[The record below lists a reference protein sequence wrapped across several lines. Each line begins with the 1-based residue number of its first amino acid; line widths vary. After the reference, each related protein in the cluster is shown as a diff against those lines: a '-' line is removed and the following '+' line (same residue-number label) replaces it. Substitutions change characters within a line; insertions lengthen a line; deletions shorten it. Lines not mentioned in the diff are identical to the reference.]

1 MVKLFQIRS
10 IRDAQAADLINC
22 REIDGVQLET
32 ISTRR
37 RQYCLSCVRSQWRVV
52 PVDFER
58 QVVIHGITDHEVI
71 DATAEVL

>member
-1 MVKLFQIRS
+1 MFATGCTFDLAVERCAGMVKLFQIRS

-37 RQYCLSCVRSQWRVV
+37 RQYCLSCVRSQWR
-52 PVDFER
+52 R
-58 QVVIHGITDHEVI
+58 S
-71 DATAEVL
+71 